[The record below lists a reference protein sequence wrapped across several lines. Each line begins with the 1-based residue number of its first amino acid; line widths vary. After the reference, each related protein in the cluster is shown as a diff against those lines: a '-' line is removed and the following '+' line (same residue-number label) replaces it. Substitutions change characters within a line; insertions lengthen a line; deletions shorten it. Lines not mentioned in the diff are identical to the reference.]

1 MLVYLFPKSPFPDL
15 HSDTIFGAILYA
27 MDQLGTDV
35 SELLNKFGESPSFL
49 VSSAFPFAIH
59 DDTKTRFF
67 PKPIV
72 MPHRVDMD
80 STKRF
85 KKVMYVEEG
94 IFNRWVDGEI
104 NEGKIIEDLEKGQYI
119 IGAEK
124 FLVRRD
130 SEVNFEKFKVE
141 SINLPRNTINRVTQA
156 SENIFY
162 TSLHNFSEDGGLFF
176 AIRFLDTIYKN
187 DVIAA
192 LKFLRD
198 RGFGGDVSVGKGQ
211 FDFKIE
217 DKDIQNQDG
226 ERFVI
231 LSRYIPGEE
240 LKLFNMEEMWYEIGS
255 KRGRGSDGR
264 VRRQVR
270 FFIEGSTFPEIRREF
285 YGRIIHSAGDAV
297 EYGYSYKV
305 GMKGNG

>member
-1 MLVYLFPKSPFPDL
+1 M
-15 HSDTIFGAILYA
+15 
-27 MDQLGTDV
+27 
-35 SELLNKFGESPSFL
+35 
-49 VSSAFPFAIH
+49 
-59 DDTKTRFF
+59 
-67 PKPIV
+67 
-72 MPHRVDMD
+72 
-80 STKRF
+80 
-85 KKVMYVEEG
+85 
-94 IFNRWVDGEI
+94 
-104 NEGKIIEDLEKGQYI
+104 
-119 IGAEK
+119 
-124 FLVRRD
+124 
-130 SEVNFEKFKVE
+130 NFEKFKVE

>member
-1 MLVYLFPKSPFPDL
+1 MLVYLSPKSPFPEL

-35 SELLNKFGESPSFL
+35 SELLNKFGESPPFL
-49 VSSAFPFAIH
+49 VSSAFPFARH
-59 DDTKTRFF
+59 DGTKTRFF

-72 MPHRVDMD
+72 TPHRVDMD
-80 STKRF
+80 SAKRF
-85 KKVMYVEEG
+85 KKVMYVEED
-94 IFNRWVDGEI
+94 IFNCWANGET
-104 NEGKIIEDLEKGQYI
+104 NEGKIIEGLEKGQYI

-130 SEVNFEKFKVE
+130 SEVNFKKFKVE

-176 AIRFLDTIYKN
+176 AIRFLDTTYEN
-187 DVIAA
+187 DVKAA

-226 ERFVI
+226 GRFVI

-240 LKLFNMEEMWYEIGS
+240 LKLFNTEEMWYEIGS
-255 KRGRGSDGR
+255 KRGRSSDGR

-270 FFIEGSTFPEIRREF
+270 FFIEGSTFPDIGREF
-285 YGRIIHSAGDAV
+285 YGRIVHSVDDAV
-297 EYGYSYKV
+297 EYGYSYKI